1 MAVMD
6 DFDHIL
12 NWTLK
17 VGSHPFPGQDGGTC
31 INEAALVAAGFE
43 YRPIRWASD
52 MPPCF
57 SRPICRFAMWLNDM
71 ASDEERQCLLPFV
84 TRLACAD
91 TLTVECI
98 RELYIR
104 SRAGHGFTV
113 ERGLD
118 ILEGA
123 LAIGRQADVPGPET
137 VKSRMA
143 DVQSRATM
151 ATSVPDVTGANSR
164 AKAKLGGWMLLAS
177 I

>member
-1 MAVMD
+1 MAAMD
-6 DFDHIL
+6 GFDHIL

-17 VGSHPFPGQDGGTC
+17 VGSHPFPGKDGGTC

-43 YRPIRWASD
+43 YRPIPRATEMGAFLW
-52 MPPCF
+52 
-57 SRPICRFAMWLNDM
+57 RPVCRLAMWLNDM

-91 TLTVECI
+91 SLTVECI
-98 RELYIR
+98 REVYIR
-104 SRAGHGFTV
+104 SRAGHGFTF
-113 ERGLD
+113 ERGLE

-143 DVQSRATM
+143 DVQSRATT
-151 ATSVPDVTGANSR
+151 ATSVPDPSLLSTIKGWFGATKQTEAVN
-164 AKAKLGGWMLLAS
+164 
-177 I
+177 

>member
-1 MAVMD
+1 MSG
-6 DFDHIL
+6 FDHLL
-12 NWTLK
+12 NWKLK
-17 VGSHPFPGQDGGTC
+17 RGSHRFPDKGGGTC

-43 YRPIRWASD
+43 YKQIRSAEE
-52 MPPCF
+52 MPECF

-84 TRLACAD
+84 IRLACAD
-91 TLTVECI
+91 SLTVECI
-98 RELYIR
+98 REHYIATR
-104 SRAGHGFTV
+104 VGHGLTF

-143 DVQSRATM
+143 DVQARATT
-151 ATSVPDVTGANSR
+151 ATSVPDPSLLSTIKGWVGATKQPEAVT
-164 AKAKLGGWMLLAS
+164 
-177 I
+177 

>member
-1 MAVMD
+1 MAAMD
-6 DFDHIL
+6 GFDHIL

-31 INEAALVAAGFE
+31 INEAALVAAGFD
-43 YRPIRWASD
+43 YRPIRRATD

-57 SRPICRFAMWLNDM
+57 SRPICRLAMWLNDR
-71 ASDEERQCLLPFV
+71 AGDIERQRLLPFV

-91 TLTVECI
+91 SLTVECV
-98 RELYIR
+98 REHYIAA
-104 SRAGHGFTV
+104 RAGHGLTF

-123 LAIGRQADVPGPET
+123 LAIGRQADVLGPET

-143 DVQSRATM
+143 DVQGRATT
-151 ATSVPDVTGANSR
+151 ATSVTEKPLLSSIKGWFGVTEQTEAVT
-164 AKAKLGGWMLLAS
+164 
-177 I
+177 

>member
-1 MAVMD
+1 MAAMD
-6 DFDHIL
+6 GFDHIL

-17 VGSHPFPGQDGGTC
+17 VGSHPFPGKDGGTC

-43 YRPIRWASD
+43 YRPIRRATD
-52 MPPCF
+52 MPACF

-71 ASDEERQCLLPFV
+71 ASDAERQRLLPFV

-91 TLTVECI
+91 SLRVECI

-104 SRAGHGFTV
+104 SRAGHGFTF

-123 LAIGRQADVPGPET
+123 LAIGRQADSLAPET
-137 VKSRMA
+137 MKTRMA

-151 ATSVPDVTGANSR
+151 ATSVPDPSLLSTIKGWFGATKQTEAVT
-164 AKAKLGGWMLLAS
+164 
-177 I
+177 